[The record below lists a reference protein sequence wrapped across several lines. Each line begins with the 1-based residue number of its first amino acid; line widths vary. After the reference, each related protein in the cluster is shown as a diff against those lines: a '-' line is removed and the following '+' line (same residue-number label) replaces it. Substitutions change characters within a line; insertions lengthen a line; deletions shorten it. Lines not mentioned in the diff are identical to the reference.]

1 MDASLQ
7 AGMKIADGAVLSAL
21 DSSAPLFPAPG
32 GKIDKRLRAVWI
44 SGATEYDLGVLT
56 GFAGKTS
63 FSGTS
68 GSITFAWPGEKNPR
82 TAGSWQNLL
91 VPSDS
96 VRIKVA
102 RLIAGV
108 ETPLLMGVPVPGG
121 IREIYGGSRET
132 VEIKIGDV
140 TAVAG
145 RMTNYTVP
153 NVPGDSIDANLAVK
167 TILSPIEHIIFYE
180 TADVSSCI
188 EVMPNALM
196 AADEVLIGEQ
206 NSLVPLAGQKRIRYG
221 DRTGRIVYRLM
232 ADPAQGGS
240 FTPRLFAGPTNFDYT
255 ENRIL
260 RDLRIEPEYIN
271 FSVGRINPYLELG
284 SRINVRFARGN
295 VNEIVEVHGIGYR
308 FMPNEERMTI
318 KARRQLTL

>member
-1 MDASLQ
+1 
-7 AGMKIADGAVLSAL
+7 V
-21 DSSAPLFPAPG
+21 
-32 GKIDKRLRAVWI
+32 
-44 SGATEYDLGVLT
+44 
-56 GFAGKTS
+56 
-63 FSGTS
+63 
-68 GSITFAWPGEKNPR
+68 WPGEKNPR

-96 VRIKVA
+96 ARIQVIK
-102 RLIAGV
+102 LIAGV
-108 ETPLLMGVPVPGG
+108 ETPLLMGVPVPNG

-140 TAVAG
+140 TAVAS
-145 RMTNYTVP
+145 RITNYTVP
-153 NVPGDSIDANLAVK
+153 TASGDSIDANLAAK
-167 TILSPIEHIIFYE
+167 TILSPIEHIILYE

-196 AADEVLIGEQ
+196 AADDALIGEQ
-206 NSLVPLAGQKRIRYG
+206 NSLLPLTGQKRIRYG
-221 DRTGRIVYRLM
+221 DRSGRIVYRL
-232 ADPAQGGS
+232 ADDPAQS
-240 FTPRLFAGPTNFDYT
+240 SPFTPRLFAGATDFDYT
-255 ENRIL
+255 ESRIL

-284 SRINVRFARGN
+284 SRVSVRFARGN